1 MEGRVL
7 SHGDGVWSS
16 IPWGLRSLCKM
27 LYVLQLS
34 ISHII
39 FNLAP
44 INHHWWACFFWSVA
58 RTNAHKWL
66 LAFMPVSY
74 LDLLDKISSCWFI
87 TACVWCRM
95 YASWWNCLVIK
106 RLFYHNTNQNQWI
119 QKVHHCTLQDYCFGW
134 NQSALGATH
143 CLRLPQKD
151 PQYWSITPCQVHAHM
166 LQYVRLCT
174 GPHAFCYWNEPT
186 GKSWWYTW
194 PTAPCTILASS

>member
-106 RLFYHNTNQNQWI
+106 RDFIIILSQHKPKSMNSKGASLHTTRLLVWVKSVSPWGYTLFEIAPKGPSVLVNNTMS
-119 QKVHHCTLQDYCFGW
+119 
-134 NQSALGATH
+134 SACSHA
-143 CLRLPQKD
+143 
-151 PQYWSITPCQVHAHM
+151 SIC
-166 LQYVRLCT
+166 
-174 GPHAFCYWNEPT
+174 
-186 GKSWWYTW
+186 
-194 PTAPCTILASS
+194 